1 MDNSIDIHSQKTPY
15 ITSTDI
21 ESKLQEIQDEAEEIG
36 EPSLVSRRLVMAG
49 TAIIVLTAIYFLGKQ
64 RGQGT
69 KTFVEVVR
77 L

>member
-1 MDNSIDIHSQKTPY
+1 MGNSIDMYSKNSH

-21 ESKLQEIQDEAEEIG
+21 ESKLQEIQDETEEIS

-49 TAIIVLTAIYFLGKQ
+49 AAIIVLTAIYFLGKQ

>member
-1 MDNSIDIHSQKTPY
+1 MSNSADMYSKNSY

-21 ESKLQEIQDEAEEIG
+21 ESKLQEIQDETEEIS

-49 TAIIVLTAIYFLGKQ
+49 TAVIVLTAIYFLGKQ

>member
-1 MDNSIDIHSQKTPY
+1 MSNSVDMYSKNSY

-21 ESKLQEIQDEAEEIG
+21 ESKLQEIQDETEEIS

-49 TAIIVLTAIYFLGKQ
+49 TAVIVLTAIYFLGKQ